1 MKVAVT
7 GASGMVGS
15 ALIKKLKSEGH
26 EVVTYVRQGSANGTN
41 TYLWNPENGTIDA
54 AGLVG
59 CDAVV
64 NLAGENIAAKRWSAE
79 QKERIRSSRVKGT
92 TLLANTIA
100 KMSDKPEVLV
110 SASAIGFYGDRGD
123 ESLTENSAPG
133 NGFLA
138 DVCREWEQSTRAA
151 KDAGVRVV
159 HARLGV
165 VLSKEGGALHK
176 MLPIFQLGG
185 GGVIGSGKQYMS
197 WITLDD
203 VVNALIFAIKTR
215 SVSGAV
221 NLVAPNSVR
230 NSEFTDALGH
240 ALHRPAVL
248 PLPAF
253 AAKMIMGEM
262 ADELLLAS
270 ARVEPLALEGNKF
283 DFEYPNL
290 QGALLHTLG
299 KSA

>member
-1 MKVAVT
+1 MKVAIT
-7 GASGMVGS
+7 GATGMVGS
-15 ALIKKLKSEGH
+15 ALTKRLKQEGD
-26 EVVTYVRQGSANGTN
+26 EVVTYIRNASANGT
-41 TYLWNPENGTIDA
+41 TQFTWNPDAGTIDA
-54 AGLVG
+54 TGLIG
-59 CDAVV
+59 CSAVV

-79 QKERIRSSRVKGT
+79 QKEKIRTSRVKGT
-92 TLLANTIA
+92 TLLASSIA
-100 KMSDKPEVLV
+100 RMTDRPEVLV

-123 ESLTENSAPG
+123 ETLTENSAPG
-133 NGFLA
+133 SGFLA
-138 DVCREWEQSTRAA
+138 EVCKEWEQSTKAA
-151 KDAGVRVV
+151 ESAGVRVV
-159 HARLGV
+159 RARLGV
-165 VLSKEGGALHK
+165 VLSKDGGALQK
-176 MLPIFQLGG
+176 MLPIFQMGG
-185 GGVIGSGKQYMS
+185 GGIIGNGKQYMS

-203 VVNALIFAIKTR
+203 VVNALVFAIKNK

-221 NLVAPNSVR
+221 NLVAPNAVR

-253 AAKMIMGEM
+253 AAKIIMGEM
-262 ADELLLAS
+262 ADELLLSS

-283 DFEYPNL
+283 GFEFPNL